1 MFGQQPQPQDS
12 FGAMQ
17 QSSGG
22 FASFQQPF
30 GQPAGAPKSKPI
42 TQVVTTTPR
51 HTFASQGTM
60 LFWGMD

>member
-30 GQPAGAPKSKPI
+30 GRPAGAPTSKPI
-42 TQVVTTTPR
+42 AQVKTIPR
-51 HTFASQGTM
+51 HTFSSQGTK
-60 LFWGMD
+60 LFFGMD